1 MTKRS
6 VFLIGAFCFRT
17 AVCSGSMNT
26 TATTNDS
33 KLIDVQAIIARC
45 KLVLLD
51 PKGCWS
57 QIANET
63 SSPVQL
69 LKTIYL
75 PLSVLGAICLIV
87 GLSLFGITVPLLG
100 TFRPGFSAL
109 ISHALS
115 SVVLAVAG
123 LFIVSF
129 IFEKLAPYFDGT
141 APFNKSFSLLVHAS
155 IPSLIGQCFIL
166 IPGLRAVGLL
176 VGSLYGLYL
185 LYCGFNSMV
194 QVPEGKRL
202 PFIVTAIVVAIV
214 VQMIIGSLSG
224 SFAPTP
230 AGYLAP

>member
-1 MTKRS
+1 
-6 VFLIGAFCFRT
+6 
-17 AVCSGSMNT
+17 MNT
-26 TATTNDS
+26 TTTTTES

-57 QIANET
+57 QIASESN
-63 SSPVQL
+63 SPVHL

-109 ISHALS
+109 ISQALLY
-115 SVVLAVAG
+115 VVLGVAAP
-123 LFIVSF
+123 FIVSF

-141 APFNKSFSLLVHAS
+141 APFNKSFSLIVHAS
-155 IPSLIGQCFIL
+155 IPSLIGDCFIL
-166 IPGLRAVGLL
+166 IPGLRAVGAL

-194 QVPEGKRL
+194 QLPEGKRL
-202 PFIVTAIVVAIV
+202 PFIATATVVIIV
-214 VQMIIGSLSG
+214 VQTIIALIFG

>member
-1 MTKRS
+1 MTGRS
-6 VFLIGAFCFRT
+6 VFLIGAILAHT
-17 AVCSGSMNT
+17 AVCSGPMNT
-26 TATTNDS
+26 TTTTTDS
-33 KLIDVQAIIARC
+33 KLIDVQFIIARC

-69 LKTIYL
+69 VKTIYL
-75 PLSVLGAICLIV
+75 PLSVLGAVCLIV
-87 GLSLFGITVPLLG
+87 GLSLFGIAVPFVG

-109 ISHALS
+109 IGQALS
-115 SVVLAVAG
+115 SVILSVAAP
-123 LFIVSF
+123 FIVSF
-129 IFEKLAPYFDGT
+129 IFEKLAPYFEGT
-141 APFNKSFSLLVHAS
+141 APFNKSFSLLVHTA

-185 LYCGFNSMV
+185 LYCGFNSMI

-214 VQMIIGSLSG
+214 VQMIIGSISG
-224 SFAPTP
+224 SLAPTP